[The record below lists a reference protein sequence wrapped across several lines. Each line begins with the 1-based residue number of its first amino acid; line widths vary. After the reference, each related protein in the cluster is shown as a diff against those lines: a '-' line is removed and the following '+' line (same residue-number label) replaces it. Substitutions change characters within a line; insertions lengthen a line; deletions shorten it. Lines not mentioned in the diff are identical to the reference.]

1 MDVFTVSANDLV
13 TYIKEKEK
21 ELNLLKPKKTK
32 DNLSIGILILQY
44 LPIYFKYLL
53 LWNKFV

>member
-32 DNLSIGILILQY
+32 DNLSIGISIL
-44 LPIYFKYLL
+44 
-53 LWNKFV
+53 